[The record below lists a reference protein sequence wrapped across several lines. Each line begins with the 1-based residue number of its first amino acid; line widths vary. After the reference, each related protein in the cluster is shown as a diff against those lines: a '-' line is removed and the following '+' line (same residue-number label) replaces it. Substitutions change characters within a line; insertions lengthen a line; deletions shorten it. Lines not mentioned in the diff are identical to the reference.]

1 MPGGRRTGP
10 ASSRYCMSEV
20 SAPATPPQ
28 DTRCPRTQRGVGV
41 EQGSVLTSLELL
53 KQAVSLKATTV
64 HKLCY

>member
-1 MPGGRRTGP
+1 
-10 ASSRYCMSEV
+10 MSEV